1 MSDSGE
7 KKDVAEAKA
16 SETTPAKKPYTA
28 PKLRHLGSVRE
39 LTLGSPA
46 GPCADG
52 TTASFFSDV
61 GNC

>member
-39 LTLGSPA
+39 LTLGSSGGDFDGGITTKTPA
-46 GPCADG
+46 
-52 TTASFFSDV
+52 
-61 GNC
+61 

>member
-39 LTLGSPA
+39 LTLGGGSQI
-46 GPCADG
+46 GDG
-52 TTASFFSDV
+52 V
-61 GNC
+61 GTLET